1 MDQSLGNYEY
11 RKKSKKDEQSANIIT
26 RTSNRIDVRIRV
38 KSQVYFPSWV
48 YDQFSEGKEIE
59 MGNGTEEEE
68 KILKKMI
75 IVALWYIQMKPID
88 RPSMNN

>member
-59 MGNGTEEEE
+59 MGNGDVESLE
-68 KILKKMI
+68 MPP
-75 IVALWYIQMKPID
+75 KPFQTPKGMPVQGIGQL
-88 RPSMNN
+88 RNLP